1 MVVVGRHN
9 FHNECVPP
17 TQTQA
22 FRAEFVFPGDVASV
36 PAARDRVMAWLGQF
50 RGSEDDEL
58 DLLIALQE
66 AFANAALHGCNGDPG
81 KQVRCLVEADD
92 ETITVVVR
100 DPGPGF
106 DFASLADPGKYQIS
120 KFYHGRG
127 IALMRS
133 LVDEVCFARG
143 GAEIRLTKRIA
154 KA

>member
-1 MVVVGRHN
+1 M
-9 FHNECVPP
+9 P
-17 TQTQA
+17 TTETQV
-22 FRAEFVFPGDVASV
+22 FRAEFAFPGDVTSV

-50 RGSEDDEL
+50 CSSEDDEL

-66 AFANAALHGCNGDPG
+66 AIANAALHGCNGDPN
-81 KQVRCLVEADD
+81 KPIHCSVAADGD
-92 ETITVVVR
+92 RITIVVR

-106 DFASLADPGKYQIS
+106 DFENVDPAKYETS
-120 KFYHGRG
+120 ALDHGRG

-133 LVDEVCFARG
+133 LVDEVSFARG